1 MIELK
6 VSEAQREQMVLN
18 VIATWDQATPEELA
32 AGRQWYVTAHL
43 LAEQLGGGD
52 VHKGAGLLAALSPQT
67 SWSLNVTLAE
77 RAVESGPSGHVGDA
91 LRKAAMILDGADPVS
106 VLPMHSKTGHFYRCI
121 VDPSDLEPVCID
133 RHAHDIAVG
142 EVYGKRD
149 RGLSSKKRYETVAD
163 AYRQAAAV
171 LEETPSVVQAV
182 TWVVWRA
189 AISGTSTRGE
199 LR

>member
-6 VSEAQREQMVLN
+6 VTDAEREQMILN
-18 VIATWDQATPEELA
+18 VIAVWDQATPEELS
-32 AGRQWYVTAHL
+32 AGRQWYVTANL

-77 RAVESGPSGHVGDA
+77 RAVQSGPSGHVGDA
-91 LRKAAMILDGADPVS
+91 LRKAALILDGIDPAG

-121 VDPSDLEPVCID
+121 VDPSDPEPVCID
-133 RHAHDIAVG
+133 RHAHDIAVD
-142 EVYGKRD
+142 EVYGDRD
-149 RGLSSKKRYETVAD
+149 RGLSSKKRYETIAD
-163 AYRQAAAV
+163 VYRRAALV
-171 LEETPSVVQAV
+171 LNETPSVVQAV
-182 TWVVWRA
+182 TWTVWRA
-189 AISGTSTRGE
+189 AISGTSTRGV